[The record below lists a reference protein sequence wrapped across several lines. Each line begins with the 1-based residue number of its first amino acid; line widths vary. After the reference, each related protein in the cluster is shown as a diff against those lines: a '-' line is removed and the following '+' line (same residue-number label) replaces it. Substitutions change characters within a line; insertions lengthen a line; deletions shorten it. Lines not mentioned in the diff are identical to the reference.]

1 MRISNKRLYLKEYFA
16 GLVFFGF
23 CIILVFLFKP
33 VNRMSSDKQYINIA
47 YYITGHGLGHATR
60 SVELIRGLLSTKK
73 VRIHSITMVEERFFV
88 NELKTYNVDLTDPN
102 GNVLYQNW
110 HRNLD
115 TGGIQKDV
123 IYLDPW
129 KTLESYYNTVH
140 KNRQVLLENEVA
152 WAREHSID
160 LILMD
165 ATQFGAA
172 IAKELG
178 IKSILVTNFTW
189 DFIFQEMLKAVQSD
203 LSKEQIEYYQEMI
216 DQCSQDVLSVD
227 HYLQYPGG
235 TPLPKGFDHNKIVPG
250 PVLTRQIRNKNLRNE
265 LGISSEKKILLLG
278 FGGHSADWNL
288 QDSFL
293 PDGWVCLVLRAD
305 PKAMPSERFQVMPY
319 DAYVPDLI
327 HAADAVLGKIGY
339 GFVSECLGGGTAL
352 IYIPRVYWPEE
363 AYLENVLTN
372 VYHAGVRLPLSEYNN
387 GNWTP
392 YIQDALNKKGSWTIE
407 PDKHPDNATSV
418 MVEHILRLSGL

>member
-1 MRISNKRLYLKEYFA
+1 
-16 GLVFFGF
+16 
-23 CIILVFLFKP
+23 
-33 VNRMSSDKQYINIA
+33 
-47 YYITGHGLGHATR
+47 
-60 SVELIRGLLSTKK
+60 
-73 VRIHSITMVEERFFV
+73 MVEERFFV

-140 KNRQVLLENEVA
+140 KNRQVLLENEVV
-152 WAREHSID
+152 WAREHSIH

-235 TPLPKGFDHNKIVPG
+235 TPLPRGFDHNKIVPG
-250 PVLTRQIRNKNLRNE
+250 PLLTRQIRNKNLRNE

-392 YIQDALNKKGSWTIE
+392 YIQDALNMKGSWTIE

-418 MVEHILRLSGL
+418 MVEHILRVSGL